1 MEARMLALQA
11 QTLGSIPASIKP
23 DKAHSCNPSTKEVE
37 AVDHKLKVVF
47 G

>member
-1 MEARMLALQA
+1 MEARILAPQA
-11 QTLGSIPASIKP
+11 QSLGSIPASMKP

-37 AVDHKLKVVF
+37 AADHKLKVFF